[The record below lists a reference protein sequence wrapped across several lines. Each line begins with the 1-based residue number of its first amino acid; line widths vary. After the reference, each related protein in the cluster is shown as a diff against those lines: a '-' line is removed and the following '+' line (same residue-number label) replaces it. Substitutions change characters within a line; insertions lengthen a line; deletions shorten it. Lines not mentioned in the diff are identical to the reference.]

1 MLIIVPLRKTGES
14 FGLNMNNDTN
24 ASGPIAGFIYQIYY
38 FLYRLLTM
46 RKGETVSL
54 EKFED
59 VGAENDEG
67 RTYYQLKHTTTITGA
82 TVERMRNR
90 DTDLW
95 KTLSMWIDKIE
106 SQGDEEAQRKWI
118 EESEFILLSNKSTEE
133 NEFFKKVDVYKKEN
147 KWDNLKQYI
156 KEQAA
161 IGTEKEESSE
171 GKEKKTIRTYTKHV
185 NDYPLLNEFLLKVKP
200 ESKSDD
206 DIASDIDFWLVNQ
219 QHFREANAKNLRRTL
234 YGKISEMLRG
244 KALEYDLVSF
254 DKEFGELFRKMKDR
268 KFVATNKVVV
278 VPEKPMEQTF
288 IKQLRDIDDFKS
300 KSIDKVK
307 ELTEQRLRFE
317 NDYNNA
323 LVAGS
328 NDDRVSFERDVKTR
342 WDNHFGEQNDG
353 INEHSTP
360 DDIKNAAKAVVKGV
374 RDEHLLFDGEPL
386 NTDYSNGCFYYFSDG
401 KTPKIGWRYDWK
413 EKYNGEEWTIE

>member
-1 MLIIVPLRKTGES
+1 
-14 FGLNMNNDTN
+14 MNNDSN
-24 ASGPIAGFIYQIYY
+24 AGGSIAGFIYQIYY

-46 RKGETVSL
+46 QKGETVSL
-54 EKFED
+54 EKIDD
-59 VGAENDEG
+59 VGTETENNEET
-67 RTYYQLKHTTTITGA
+67 RTYYQLKHSINSKPSA
-82 TVERMRNR
+82 IKRMSDR

-95 KTLSMWIDKIE
+95 KTLSMWVNIIRK
-106 SQGDEEAQRKWI
+106 QGNENAQRAWI
-118 EESEFILLSNKSTEE
+118 EQSEFVIISNKATDTNRFFQLLGEYQQNEGNWEELKKFISEQASVESVEKESE
-133 NEFFKKVDVYKKEN
+133 KKE
-147 KWDNLKQYI
+147 K
-156 KEQAA
+156 
-161 IGTEKEESSE
+161 
-171 GKEKKTIRTYTKHV
+171 GKEDKKTIYYYTKNV
-185 NDYPLLNEFLLKVKP
+185 NDFALLKEFLLKVKP
-200 ESKSDD
+200 KTKSDD
-206 DIASDIDFWLVNQ
+206 DIISDIDFWLVNQ

-244 KALEYDLVSF
+244 KALEYDLVNF

-328 NDDRVSFERDVKTR
+328 NDDRMNFERDVKTR

-386 NTDYSNGCFYYFSDG
+386 NTDSSNGCFYYFSDG

-413 EKYNGEEWTIE
+413 EKYNGEEWIIE

>member
-1 MLIIVPLRKTGES
+1 MK
-14 FGLNMNNDTN
+14 NDSN
-24 ASGPIAGFIYQIYY
+24 AGGSIAGFIYQIYY

-54 EKFED
+54 EKIDD
-59 VGAENDEG
+59 VGTEMENEETQ
-67 RTYYQLKHTTTITGA
+67 TYYQLKHSINSMPSA
-82 TVERMRNR
+82 IKRMSDR

-95 KTLSMWIDKIE
+95 KTLSMWVNIIKK
-106 SQGDEEAQRKWI
+106 QGDENAQHDWI
-118 EESEFILLSNKSTEE
+118 EQSEFVIISNKATDT
-133 NEFFKKVDVYKKEN
+133 NRFFQLLGEYQQNGGKWEDLKKYMA
-147 KWDNLKQYI
+147 
-156 KEQAA
+156 EQAA
-161 IGTEKEESSE
+161 VEPKEKKTEKEEKGNE
-171 GKEKKTIRTYTKHV
+171 DKKTIYYYTK
-185 NDYPLLNEFLLKVKP
+185 NINEFALLKEFLLKVKLKT
-200 ESKSDD
+200 KSDD
-206 DIASDIDFWLVNQ
+206 DIISDIDFWLVNQ

-268 KFVATNKVVV
+268 KFVASNKVVV
-278 VPEKPMEQTF
+278 VPEKPLEQTF
-288 IKQLRDIDDFKS
+288 IIQLRDIDDFKTR
-300 KSIDKVK
+300 SIDKVK

-323 LVAGS
+323 LEVS
-328 NDDRVSFERDVKTR
+328 DNDDQLIFERDVKTR

-360 DDIKNAAKAVVKGV
+360 DEIKNAAKAVVKGI
-374 RDEHLLFDGEPL
+374 RDEYLQFDGEPL
-386 NTDYSNGCFYYFSDG
+386 NADSSNGCFYYFSDG
-401 KTPKIGWRYDWK
+401 KTPKIGWRYDWM

>member
-1 MLIIVPLRKTGES
+1 
-14 FGLNMNNDTN
+14 MNNDSN
-24 ASGPIAGFIYQIYY
+24 AGGSIAGFIYQIYY

-46 RKGETVSL
+46 QKGETVSL
-54 EKFED
+54 EKIDD
-59 VGAENDEG
+59 VGTETENNEET
-67 RTYYQLKHTTTITGA
+67 RTYYQLKHSINSKPSA
-82 TVERMRNR
+82 IKRMSDR

-95 KTLSMWIDKIE
+95 KTLSMWVNIIRK
-106 SQGDEEAQRKWI
+106 QGNENAQRAWI
-118 EESEFILLSNKSTEE
+118 EQSEFVIISNKATDTNRFFQLLGEYQQNEGNWEELKKFISEQASVESVEKESE
-133 NEFFKKVDVYKKEN
+133 KKEN
-147 KWDNLKQYI
+147 
-156 KEQAA
+156 
-161 IGTEKEESSE
+161 
-171 GKEKKTIRTYTKHV
+171 GKEDKKTIYYYTKNV
-185 NDYPLLNEFLLKVKP
+185 NDFALLKEFLLKVKP
-200 ESKSDD
+200 KTKSDD
-206 DIASDIDFWLVNQ
+206 DIISDIDFWLVNQ

-244 KALEYDLVSF
+244 KALEYDLMNF

-328 NDDRVSFERDVKTR
+328 NDDRMNFERDVKTR

-386 NTDYSNGCFYYFSDG
+386 NTDSSNGCFYYFSDG

-413 EKYNGEEWTIE
+413 EKYNGEEWIIE